1 MSDNNIDIS
10 MDAKG
15 RSIDNIAI
23 ERFWR
28 TLKYENV
35 YPSSYNTMSE
45 AKQGI
50 KEYIDIYNS
59 ERIHSSIGYI
69 TPDQAYTGILDAA

>member
-1 MSDNNIDIS
+1 
-10 MDAKG
+10 MDAKD

-35 YPSSYNTMSE
+35 YPSSYNTMRE

-50 KEYIDIYNS
+50 EEYIDIDNI

-69 TPDQAYTGILDAA
+69 TPDQAYRFGIADYQFSD